1 MPGTGP
7 TLLLLEAALLLTGA
21 ALEVFTGAIFFFA
34 AGLLTDADFLTG
46 AVFFVGLLTLVFLT
60 GALRPAVF
68 FATGFFTV
76 DFFFAVALGFA
87 AFFLTAM

>member
-7 TLLLLEAALLLTGA
+7 TLLLLEAALRLTGA
-21 ALEVFTGAIFFFA
+21 ALEVFAGAGFFFA
-34 AGLLTDADFLTG
+34 
-46 AVFFVGLLTLVFLT
+46 VGLLAGADFFAGAALLVDLLPLVFLT
-60 GALRPAVF
+60 GALRLAVF